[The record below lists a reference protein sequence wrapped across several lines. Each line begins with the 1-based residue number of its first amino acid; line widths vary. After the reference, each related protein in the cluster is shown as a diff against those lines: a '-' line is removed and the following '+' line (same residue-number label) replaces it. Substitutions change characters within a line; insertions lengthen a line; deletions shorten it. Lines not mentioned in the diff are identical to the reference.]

1 MEIYYIYF
9 FIICK
14 RFASRVILFNLI
26 VPFHIMYART

>member
-1 MEIYYIYF
+1 MEIYYIYL

-14 RFASRVILFNLI
+14 RFAYSVILFNLI